1 MKILFWLLKLT
12 VYMGS
17 YILVTTYWRKILIG
31 WWNING
37 IIVFLIA
44 VVLLLIGTY
53 LWKIGNKKEPFWESL
68 FEVIGNIFVW
78 ELPVFFTLKAWAVF
92 SWLIGIIL
100 FIILL
105 FVKVIDRLWF
115 LLKGAILKE
124 ELCLF

>member
-1 MKILFWLLKLT
+1 MEKDSHWVMK
-12 VYMGS
+12 YE
-17 YILVTTYWRKILIG
+17 
-31 WWNING
+31 WNYC
-37 IIVFLIA
+37 FLIV

-53 LWKIGNKKEPFWESL
+53 LWEIGNRKEPFWESL

-105 FVKVIDRLWF
+105 FVKVIDRL
-115 LLKGAILKE
+115 
-124 ELCLF
+124 